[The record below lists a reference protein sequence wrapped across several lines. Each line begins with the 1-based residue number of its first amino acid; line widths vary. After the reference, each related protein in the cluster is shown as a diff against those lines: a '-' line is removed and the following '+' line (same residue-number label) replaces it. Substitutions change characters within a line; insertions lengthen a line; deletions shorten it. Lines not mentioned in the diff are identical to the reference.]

1 MRGGEEGPGL
11 LRRPGERAG
20 REVLLLAGALLLLS
34 GCSALRP
41 RLSPGEG
48 RAASEFFRSAGL
60 LPAPSAASFAGV
72 AVLPDREVPVV
83 AAVRTEAG
91 GGELAGV
98 YDPAGRGVLFLRGDG
113 VRIDVERGPAAGE
126 LPEWL
131 PGSVEA
137 HGLSLGR
144 VLSGAP
150 GYPPE
155 GGQVT
160 RSPDGGWT
168 YEDARQRLRTD
179 PARGYLTRA
188 EYRVRG
194 NRVVVR
200 YPGRDS
206 PALPETVEL
215 RAGGGSILLRREG
228 E

>member
-1 MRGGEEGPGL
+1 MKRAGAGGEI
-11 LRRPGERAG
+11 
-20 REVLLLAGALLLLS
+20 LLLAGILLLGS

-48 RAASEFFRSAGL
+48 RAAAEFFRSAGIRT
-60 LPAPSAASFAGV
+60 PPAASSFTGV

-83 AAVRTEAG
+83 AAVRTDAE
-91 GGELAGV
+91 GGEVAGV
-98 YDPAGRGVLFLRGDG
+98 YDPGGRGVLFLRTDG
-113 VRIDVERGPAAGE
+113 SRIAVERGPAAGE

-131 PGSVEA
+131 PGSVDA
-137 HGLSLGR
+137 PGLSLGR

-155 GGQVT
+155 GGEVT

-179 PARGYLTRA
+179 PARGYLARA
-188 EYRVRG
+188 EYRIRDR
-194 NRVVVR
+194 RVVVR

-206 PALPETVEL
+206 PSLPDTVEF